1 MLEYSGQASETLHME
16 PRTSQAESGRETD
29 SPAGTAYRWDVPG
42 RSATIF
48 IDYDLVDRLGFEI
61 MRGFGA
67 VPKRGAEVGGIL
79 LGSAE
84 MGDRMVVRIEDF
96 VGVPCEHLR
105 GPSYVLSE
113 KDMQA
118 FDEALERWR
127 PAPDKR
133 IYVVGY
139 FRSNT
144 RDALQLS
151 PEDLEILETRFP
163 GSSAVCLQVKPY
175 ATRASEATFFI
186 RENGQ
191 FPTECR
197 PAAFAFRRKEM
208 GGGKPARRPRGA
220 EDGGLDSAR
229 EAESVSPGVPAT
241 GSVPVFPAPAFSSP
255 PGVPLAPAAVPLAP
269 AARPRTGWFWIPLSF
284 IFLLLGV
291 VMGFQIAL
299 TYRNQQPLTAASDP
313 YALDL
318 SVVQF
323 GDSLH
328 LKWNTEAAAFG
339 TARRGVLHI
348 QDGDNQKEVELKQ
361 EDLTRGGALY
371 RNSSSNVKFRLE
383 VFPRDRNSVVES
395 VELRL
400 LDTRK

>member
-1 MLEYSGQASETLHME
+1 MEPLSFQAEPGRDSET
-16 PRTSQAESGRETD
+16 
-29 SPAGTAYRWDVPG
+29 PAGSTFHWDVPG

-48 IDYDLVDRLGFEI
+48 IDFDLVDRLGYEI

-67 VPKRGAEVGGIL
+67 VPRRGAEVGGIL

-96 VGVPCEHLR
+96 VAVPCEHLR

-113 KDMQA
+113 KDMQG
-118 FDEALERWR
+118 FDEALEAWS

-139 FRSNT
+139 YRSNT
-144 RDALQLS
+144 REVLQLS

-163 GSSAVCLQVKPY
+163 GSSAICLQVKPY
-175 ATRASEATFFI
+175 ATRASEGTFFL
-186 RENGQ
+186 RENGR
-191 FPTECR
+191 FPTESQ
-197 PAAFAFRRKEM
+197 PAAFPFRRKEM
-208 GGGKPARRPRGA
+208 GGGRPPRRPRGGDA
-220 EDGGLDSAR
+220 AGP
-229 EAESVSPGVPAT
+229 EAEIETEPSVAAAAT
-241 GSVPVFPAPAFSSP
+241 GEPSPAVAPPAFGMAPAPVVAGAAPDSTLLTP
-255 PGVPLAPAAVPLAP
+255 PAKA
-269 AARPRTGWFWIPLSF
+269 RTGWFWIPLSF

-299 TYRNQQPLTAASDP
+299 TYRSQQPINLATDP

-318 SVVQF
+318 TVVQF
-323 GDSLH
+323 GESLH
-328 LKWNTEAAAFG
+328 LKWNQDAAAFR
-339 TARRGVLHI
+339 TAKRGVLHI
-348 QDGDNQKEVELKQ
+348 QDGDNTKEVELSQ
-361 EDLTRGGALY
+361 EDLSRGGALY
-371 RNSSSNVKFRLE
+371 RNTTSNVKFRLE
-383 VFPRDRNSVVES
+383 VFPRDRNSVAES

>member
-1 MLEYSGQASETLHME
+1 ME
-16 PRTSQAESGRETD
+16 PRSSQAESGRESD
-29 SPAGTAYRWDVPG
+29 SPAGAAYRWDVPG

-48 IDYDLVDRLGFEI
+48 IDYDLVDRLGIEI

-67 VPKRGAEVGGIL
+67 LPKRGAEVGGIL

-96 VGVPCEHLR
+96 VGVPCEYLR

-144 RDALQLS
+144 RDVLQLS

-175 ATRASEATFFI
+175 ATRASEATFFL

-191 FPTECR
+191 FPTGSR

-208 GGGKPARRPRGA
+208 GGGRPSRRPRGA
-220 EDGGLDSAR
+220 ETFGLDAAPETEPFSSS
-229 EAESVSPGVPAT
+229 EAVAQPTPAFST
-241 GSVPVFPAPAFSSP
+241 PTFGLPPAAIQPAPAGAS
-255 PGVPLAPAAVPLAP
+255 LAPP
-269 AARPRTGWFWIPLSF
+269 ARPRTGWFWIPLSF

-299 TYRNQQPLTAASDP
+299 TYRNQQPLSTAADP

-323 GDSLH
+323 GESLH
-328 LKWNTEAAAFG
+328 LKWNTEAAAFS

-361 EDLTRGGALY
+361 EDLARGGALY
-371 RNSSSNVKFRLE
+371 RNSSSNVKFQLE
-383 VFPRDRNSVVES
+383 VFPRDRNSVIES